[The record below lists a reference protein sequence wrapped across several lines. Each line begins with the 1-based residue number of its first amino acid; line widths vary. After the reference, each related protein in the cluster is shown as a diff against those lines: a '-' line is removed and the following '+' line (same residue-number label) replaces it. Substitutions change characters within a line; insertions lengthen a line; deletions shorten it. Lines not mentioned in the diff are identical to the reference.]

1 MTRNR
6 PLASLT
12 SVILSCVAGS
22 IPTNLLLGLP
32 VAAAFK
38 SETYLLMI
46 IAAWAG
52 VFYSPQVWVDVYLLA
67 ELPLILQDFVF
78 KLVKARPV
86 HCVLWC
92 FKEVDR

>member
-1 MTRNR
+1 MIRNH

-22 IPTNLLLGLP
+22 IFTNLLLGIP

-52 VFYSPQVWVDVYLLA
+52 VFFSP
-67 ELPLILQDFVF
+67 
-78 KLVKARPV
+78 
-86 HCVLWC
+86 
-92 FKEVDR
+92 EV